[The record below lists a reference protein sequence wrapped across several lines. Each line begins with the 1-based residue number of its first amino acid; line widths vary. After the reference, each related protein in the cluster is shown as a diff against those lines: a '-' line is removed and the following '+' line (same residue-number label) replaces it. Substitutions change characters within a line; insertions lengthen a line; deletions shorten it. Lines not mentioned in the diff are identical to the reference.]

1 MRVIMAARAGAAFTA
16 MTKHILLLA
25 LLLAAPLLQNCGDEV
40 PVVDIPPAIVN
51 VQINLNNF
59 EYQPLQVDGG
69 WVYEPGGVRGLIIYR
84 QSASRYRAFERNC
97 TFEPRSSCARVEVDP
112 SNLFIS
118 DPCCSSIFSLP
129 DGIPTGGPAP
139 APLREYRTFL
149 DANFLYVQN

>member
-1 MRVIMAARAGAAFTA
+1 MAARAGAAFTA
-16 MTKHILLLA
+16 MTKRFLLLV